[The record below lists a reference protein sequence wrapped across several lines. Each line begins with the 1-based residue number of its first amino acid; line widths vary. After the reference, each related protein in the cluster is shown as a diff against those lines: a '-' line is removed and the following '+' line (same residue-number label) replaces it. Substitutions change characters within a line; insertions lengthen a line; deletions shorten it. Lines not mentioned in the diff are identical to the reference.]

1 MTKMQ
6 SFRRLGRKVQQ
17 GFTLVELAI
26 VLAVIGLIIGAVAI
40 AKDVQRNAEYQK
52 AVNKFAYQ
60 WKMAYDQ
67 YYQRTGVVLGD
78 CQQAPTYM
86 VDGSETT
93 ITGGGGGAGTN
104 ACTRAGS
111 MSVPGIPASFA
122 GRGSKICAGQGYAA
136 DTVGAGD
143 ATLATLNLRDLMTR
157 AGVRMP
163 PGRGEGHEDRFL
175 YIDSNGNPAE
185 LQVCF
190 QFNVSGTASGAGN
203 VMVIRGLTPDLARF
217 MDQVID
223 GKPDSR
229 EGRFRIQGRP
239 AHANGGINQANAPG
253 TQWEANNTQGD
264 SLGAGTG
271 ATAMTNNDAR
281 SAIVNNPNN
290 SNGGTT
296 AGRTLDE
303 DQVILLTAHWIM
315 EQ

>member
-1 MTKMQ
+1 MSNSN

-60 WKMAYDQ
+60 WKMSYDQ
-67 YYQRTGVVLGD
+67 YYQRTGVTLGD

-86 VDGSETT
+86 VNGAETE
-93 ITGGGGGAGTN
+93 IPSGTN

-111 MSVPGIPASFA
+111 MGVAGIPENFEK
-122 GRGSKICAGQGYAA
+122 RGLKICSGQGYA
-136 DTVGAGD
+136 VGQAGD
-143 ATLATLNLRDLMTR
+143 GDVGLSGQNLRALMTR

-175 YIDSNGNPAE
+175 YIDSNGNAAE
-185 LQVCF
+185 MQVCF
-190 QFNVSGTASGAGN
+190 QWNTSGTASGAGN

-229 EGRFRIQGRP
+229 EGRFRMQSRP
-239 AHANGGINQANAPG
+239 AHLVANEANAPG
-253 TQWEANNTQGD
+253 TQWEANNTEGRNIGGTN
-264 SLGAGTG
+264 SVMAGS
-271 ATAMTNNDAR
+271 DAR
-281 SAIVNNPNN
+281 QGINNTSGSA
-290 SNGGTT
+290 GGTAT
-296 AGRTLDE
+296 GRTFDE
-303 DQVILLTAHWIM
+303 DRVVLLTAHWIM

>member
-1 MTKMQ
+1 MKQMQ
-6 SFRRLGRKVQQ
+6 SFRKLGRKVQQ

-52 AVNKFAYQ
+52 AINKFAYQ
-60 WKMAYDQ
+60 WKMSYDQ
-67 YYQRTGVVLGD
+67 YYQRTGVVVGD

-86 VDGSETT
+86 IDGSETS
-93 ITGGGGGAGTN
+93 INNSN
-104 ACTRAGS
+104 ACARAGS
-111 MSVPGIPASFA
+111 MAVPGIPASFTN
-122 GRGSKICAGQGYAA
+122 RGAKICAGQGYAA
-136 DTVGAGD
+136 DTVGQGDKALAG
-143 ATLATLNLRDLMTR
+143 LNLRTLMTQ

-190 QFNVSGTASGAGN
+190 QFNDAGVASGAGN
-203 VMVIRGLTPDLARF
+203 VMVIRGLTPDLARY

-239 AHANGGINQANAPG
+239 AHQTASTEANAPG
-253 TQWEANNTQGD
+253 TQWEANNTQGVAINV
-264 SLGAGTG
+264 AGNSTQMNTSDTRQAVINTSG
-271 ATAMTNNDAR
+271 
-281 SAIVNNPNN
+281 SA
-290 SNGGTT
+290 GGTT
-296 AGRTLDE
+296 DGRKLDE

>member
-1 MTKMQ
+1 MKQMH
-6 SFRRLGRKVQQ
+6 SFRKLGRKVQQ

-52 AVNKFAYQ
+52 AINKFAYQ
-60 WKMAYDQ
+60 WKMSYDQ
-67 YYQRTGVVLGD
+67 YYQRTGVVVGD

-86 VDGSETT
+86 IDGSETS
-93 ITGGGGGAGTN
+93 INNSN

-111 MSVPGIPASFA
+111 MAVPGIPASFTN
-122 GRGSKICAGQGYAA
+122 RGAKICAGQGYAA
-136 DTVGAGD
+136 DTVGQGDKALAG
-143 ATLATLNLRDLMTR
+143 LNLRELMTR
-157 AGVRMP
+157 SGVRMP

-190 QFNVSGTASGAGN
+190 QFNDAGVASGAGN
-203 VMVIRGLTPDLARF
+203 VMVIRGLTPDLARY

-239 AHANGGINQANAPG
+239 AHQTAATEANAPG
-253 TQWEANNTQGD
+253 TQWEANNTQGVAINV
-264 SLGAGTG
+264 AGNSTQMNTSDTRQAVVNTSG
-271 ATAMTNNDAR
+271 
-281 SAIVNNPNN
+281 SA
-290 SNGGTT
+290 GGTT
-296 AGRTLDE
+296 DGRKLDE

>member
-1 MTKMQ
+1 MKKMQ
-6 SFRRLGRKVQQ
+6 PFRRLGRKVQK
-17 GFTLVELAI
+17 GFTLMELTV

-40 AKDVQRNAEYQK
+40 GKDVQRNAEYQK
-52 AVNKFAYQ
+52 AINKFTYQ

-67 YYQRTGVVLGD
+67 YYQRTGGVLGD

-86 VDGSETT
+86 VNGAETQILSGS
-93 ITGGGGGAGTN
+93 N

-111 MSVPGIPASFA
+111 MAVAGIPENFEN
-122 GRGSKICAGQGYAA
+122 RGLKICSGQGYAA
-136 DTVGAGD
+136 NTVGLGD
-143 ATLATLNLRDLMTR
+143 AGLATQNLRTIMTR
-157 AGVRMP
+157 TGVRLP

-175 YIDSNGNPAE
+175 YMDSNGNASE

-190 QFNVSGTASGAGN
+190 QWNTSGTSSGAGN
-203 VMVIRGLTPDLARF
+203 VMVIRGLTPDLARY

-239 AHANGGINQANAPG
+239 SHGGVGEANAPG
-253 TQWEANNTQGD
+253 TQWEANNTEGMSITNTGGNSAMTGSD
-264 SLGAGTG
+264 TRNAVVNNSGTG
-271 ATAMTNNDAR
+271 
-281 SAIVNNPNN
+281 
-290 SNGGTT
+290 GGTT

-303 DQVILLTAHWIM
+303 DRVILLTAHWIM

>member
-1 MTKMQ
+1 MTQ
-6 SFRRLGRKVQQ
+6 SFSFRRLGRQAQQ

-52 AVNKFAYQ
+52 VVNKFAYQ

-67 YYQRTGVVLGD
+67 YYQRAGVVVGD

-86 VDGSETT
+86 VN
-93 ITGGGGGAGTN
+93 GAGTTIGN
-104 ACTRAGS
+104 VNSCTRPGGQA
-111 MSVPGIPASFA
+111 VAGIPENFA
-122 GRGSKICAGQGYAA
+122 GTGAKICNGQGYAA
-136 DTVGAGD
+136 GQAGAGD
-143 ATLATLNLRDLMTR
+143 AALAAQNLRTLMTQT
-157 AGVRMP
+157 GVRMP

-175 YIDSNGNPAE
+175 YIDSNGNAAE

-190 QFNVSGTASGAGN
+190 QWNTSGTASGAGN
-203 VMVIRGLTPDLARF
+203 VMVVRGLTPDLARF

-239 AHANGGINQANAPG
+239 FHAAAAEANGPG
-253 TQWEANNTQGD
+253 TQWEANNTEGRNIAD
-264 SLGAGTG
+264 APANS
-271 ATAMTNNDAR
+271 AMGGSDAR
-281 SAIVNNPNN
+281 QGVVNASGNA
-290 SNGGTT
+290 GGTA
-296 AGRTLDE
+296 AGRGYDE
-303 DQVILLTAHWIM
+303 DRVILLTAHWTM

>member
-1 MTKMQ
+1 MTRTQ

-60 WKMAYDQ
+60 WKMSYDQ
-67 YYQRTGVVLGD
+67 YYQRTGVTLGD

-86 VDGSETT
+86 VNGAETA
-93 ITGGGGGAGTN
+93 ISN
-104 ACTRAGS
+104 SPACTRAGS
-111 MSVPGIPASFA
+111 MGVAGIPENFTNS
-122 GRGSKICAGQGYAA
+122 GRKICAGQGYAVN
-136 DTVGAGD
+136 TVGAGD
-143 ATLATLNLRDLMTR
+143 ATLALTQNLRTLMTR

-175 YIDSNGNPAE
+175 YIDSNGNATE

-190 QFNVSGTASGAGN
+190 QWNTSGTASGAGN

-229 EGRFRIQGRP
+229 EGRFRIQSRP
-239 AHANGGINQANAPG
+239 AHTAASQANAPG
-253 TQWEANNTQGD
+253 NQWEANNTEGVNIAD
-264 SLGAGTG
+264 
-271 ATAMTNNDAR
+271 TAAN
-281 SAIVNNPNN
+281 SAMNN
-290 SNGGTT
+290 SNARQGIDNASGDAGGTAT
-296 AGRTLDE
+296 GRTYDE
-303 DQVILLTAHWIM
+303 DRVILLTAHWIM

>member
-1 MTKMQ
+1 M
-6 SFRRLGRKVQQ
+6 
-17 GFTLVELAI
+17 
-26 VLAVIGLIIGAVAI
+26 LAVIGLIIGAVAI

-67 YYQRTGVVLGD
+67 YYQRTGVVVGD

-86 VDGSETT
+86 VDGSETLST
-93 ITGGGGGAGTN
+93 AATLV
-104 ACTRAGS
+104 RVR
-111 MSVPGIPASFA
+111 VPWLFPAFQPASQTVVAKFA
-122 GRGSKICAGQGYAA
+122 LARATLA

-143 ATLATLNLRDLMTR
+143 TTLATLNLRELMTR

-190 QFNVSGTASGAGN
+190 QFNNAGVASGAGN

-239 AHANGGINQANAPG
+239 QQTASTEANAPG
-253 TQWEANNTQGD
+253 TQWEANNTQGVAINVGGN
-264 SLGAGTG
+264 STQMN
-271 ATAMTNNDAR
+271 TSDAR
-281 SAIVNNPNN
+281 SAR
-290 SNGGTT
+290 SQCRWER
-296 AGRTLDE
+296 GRHGRGPHFRRRPGH
-303 DQVILLTAHWIM
+303 LLTAHWIM

>member
-1 MTKMQ
+1 MKDMQ
-6 SFRRLGRKVQQ
+6 TFRRLGRKVQQ

-52 AVNKFAYQ
+52 AINKFAYQ

-86 VDGSETT
+86 VNGAETE
-93 ITGGGGGAGTN
+93 IENNA

-111 MSVPGIPASFA
+111 MATAGIPENFTNS
-122 GRGSKICAGQGYAA
+122 GRKICAGQGYAL
-136 DTVGAGD
+136 DSVGLGD
-143 ATLATLNLRDLMTR
+143 KPLATTQNLRTLMTR

-175 YIDSNGNPAE
+175 YIDSNGNATE

-190 QFNVSGTASGAGN
+190 QWNTSGTASGAGN

-229 EGRFRIQGRP
+229 EGRFRIQSRP
-239 AHANGGINQANAPG
+239 AHDAANQANAPG
-253 TQWEANNTQGD
+253 TQWEANNTQGRNI
-264 SLGAGTG
+264 
-271 ATAMTNNDAR
+271 ATSSTNSAMNTSDAR
-281 SAIVNNPNN
+281 PGVDNN
-290 SNGGTT
+290 SGSANATLT
-296 AGRTLDE
+296 GRTFDE
-303 DQVILLTAHWIM
+303 DRVILLTAHWIM

>member
-1 MTKMQ
+1 MKKIP
-6 SFRRLGRKVQQ
+6 SFRKLGRKVQQ

-52 AVNKFAYQ
+52 AINKFAYQ

-67 YYQRTGVVLGD
+67 YYQRTGVVVGD

-86 VDGSETT
+86 IDGSETS
-93 ITGGGGGAGTN
+93 INNGN
-104 ACTRAGS
+104 ACSRAGS
-111 MSVPGIPASFA
+111 MAVPGIPASFTNR
-122 GRGSKICAGQGYAA
+122 GRKICAGQGYAA
-136 DTVGAGD
+136 DTVGQGD
-143 ATLATLNLRDLMTR
+143 TTLAALNLRELMTR

-190 QFNVSGTASGAGN
+190 QFNDAGVASGAGN
-203 VMVIRGLTPDLARF
+203 VMVIRGLTPDLARY

-239 AHANGGINQANAPG
+239 VQTASNEANAPG
-253 TQWEANNTQGD
+253 TQWEANNTQGVSID
-264 SLGAGTG
+264 VAGAGTKMNTSDTRPTVLNQSG
-271 ATAMTNNDAR
+271 NA
-281 SAIVNNPNN
+281 
-290 SNGGTT
+290 GGTAT
-296 AGRTLDE
+296 GRTFDE

>member
-1 MTKMQ
+1 MKTKRSVRQ
-6 SFRRLGRKVQQ
+6 LRRQLQQ

-52 AVNKFAYQ
+52 VVNKFAYQ

-86 VDGSETT
+86 VNGSETT
-93 ITGGGGGAGTN
+93 IDNTN
-104 ACTRAGS
+104 ACTRPGGS
-111 MSVPGIPASFA
+111 ATAGIPENFTN
-122 GRGSKICAGQGYAA
+122 RGLKICSGQGYTAGQ
-136 DTVGAGD
+136 VGLGD
-143 ATLATLNLRDLMTR
+143 AALATQNLRTLMTR
-157 AGVRMP
+157 SGIRMP
-163 PGRGEGHEDRFL
+163 PGRGEGHEDRFV
-175 YIDSNGNPAE
+175 YIDSNGNATE

-190 QFNVSGTASGAGN
+190 QWNTSGTASGAGN

-229 EGRFRIQGRP
+229 EGRFRIQSRA
-239 AHANGGINQANAPG
+239 AHAAGGTAEANAPG
-253 TQWEANNTQGD
+253 TQWEANNTEGNNV
-264 SLGAGTG
+264 
-271 ATAMTNNDAR
+271 ATTAANSAMGGNDTR
-281 SAIVNNPNN
+281 QTISNTSGSA
-290 SNGGTT
+290 GGTAT
-296 AGRTLDE
+296 GRTLDE
-303 DQVILLTAHWIM
+303 DRVILLTAHWIM

>member
-1 MTKMQ
+1 MMKKMQ
-6 SFRRLGRKVQQ
+6 SFRKLGRKVQQ

-52 AVNKFAYQ
+52 AINKFAYQ
-60 WKMAYDQ
+60 WKMSYDQ
-67 YYQRTGVVLGD
+67 YYQRTGVVVGD

-86 VDGSETT
+86 IDGSETS
-93 ITGGGGGAGTN
+93 INGGN

-111 MSVPGIPASFA
+111 MAVPGIPASFTN
-122 GRGSKICAGQGYAA
+122 RGWKICAGQGYAA
-136 DTVGAGD
+136 NTVGLGD
-143 ATLATLNLRDLMTR
+143 TTLATLNLRDLMTR

-190 QFNVSGTASGAGN
+190 QFNDSGVASGAGN
-203 VMVIRGLTPDLARF
+203 VMVIRGLTPDLARY

-239 AHANGGINQANAPG
+239 VQNTASDANAPG
-253 TQWEANNTQGD
+253 NQWEANNTQGVG
-264 SLGAGTG
+264 LVVAG
-271 ATAMTNNDAR
+271 
-281 SAIVNNPNN
+281 
-290 SNGGTT
+290 GGTQMNTNDTRQAVVNTPGNAGGT
-296 AGRTLDE
+296 ATGRTFDE

>member
-1 MTKMQ
+1 MKKMQ
-6 SFRRLGRKVQQ
+6 SFRKLGRKVQQ

-52 AVNKFAYQ
+52 AINKFAYQ
-60 WKMAYDQ
+60 WKMSYDQ
-67 YYQRTGVVLGD
+67 YYQRTGVVVGD

-86 VDGSETT
+86 IDGSETS
-93 ITGGGGGAGTN
+93 INNSN
-104 ACTRAGS
+104 ACSRAGS
-111 MSVPGIPASFA
+111 MAVPGIPASFTN
-122 GRGSKICAGQGYAA
+122 RGAKICAGQGYAA
-136 DTVGAGD
+136 DTVGQGD
-143 ATLATLNLRDLMTR
+143 KALAALNLRELMTR

-190 QFNVSGTASGAGN
+190 QFNDAGVASGAGN
-203 VMVIRGLTPDLARF
+203 VMVIRGLTPDLARY

-239 AHANGGINQANAPG
+239 AQSAANEANAPG
-253 TQWEANNTQGD
+253 TQWEANNTQGVAINV
-264 SLGAGTG
+264 AG
-271 ATAMTNNDAR
+271 
-281 SAIVNNPNN
+281 N
-290 SNGGTT
+290 STQMNTSDTRQAVINASGNAGGTAT
-296 AGRTLDE
+296 GRTFDE

>member
-1 MTKMQ
+1 MKKMQ
-6 SFRRLGRKVQQ
+6 SFRSLGRKVQQ

-52 AVNKFAYQ
+52 AINKFAYQ

-67 YYQRTGVVLGD
+67 YYQRTGGVVGD

-93 ITGGGGGAGTN
+93 VTGAGAGGGA

-111 MSVPGIPASFA
+111 MSVPGIPASFT

-136 DTVGAGD
+136 DTVGQGDRALAG
-143 ATLATLNLRDLMTR
+143 LNLRDLMTR

-190 QFNVSGTASGAGN
+190 QFNDAGVASGAGN
-203 VMVIRGLTPDLARF
+203 VMVIRGLTPDLARY

-239 AHANGGINQANAPG
+239 AQTSTATEANGPG
-253 TQWEANNTQGD
+253 TQWEANNTEGVAINVG
-264 SLGAGTG
+264 GAGSTQMN
-271 ATAMTNNDAR
+271 TSNTR
-281 SAIVNNPNN
+281 QVVVNAPGNA
-290 SNGGTT
+290 GGTAT
-296 AGRTLDE
+296 GRTYDE

>member
-1 MTKMQ
+1 MKKMQ
-6 SFRRLGRKVQQ
+6 SFRKLGRKVQQ

-52 AVNKFAYQ
+52 AINKFAYQ

-67 YYQRTGVVLGD
+67 YYQRTGVVVGD
-78 CQQAPTYM
+78 CQQAPTYL

-93 ITGGGGGAGTN
+93 INNGP

-111 MSVPGIPASFA
+111 MAVAGIPGNFV

-136 DTVGAGD
+136 NTVGLGD
-143 ATLATLNLRDLMTR
+143 SALANLNLRELMTR

-190 QFNVSGTASGAGN
+190 QFNNAGVTSGAGN
-203 VMVIRGLTPDLARF
+203 VMVIRGLTPDLARY

-239 AHANGGINQANAPG
+239 VHGNGGGEANAPG
-253 TQWEANNTQGD
+253 TQWEANNTQGVG
-264 SLGAGTG
+264 LTG
-271 ATAMTNNDAR
+271 NQMGNADAR
-281 SAIVNNPNN
+281 PGVVNDPNN
-290 SNGGTT
+290 SVGGVTP
-296 AGRTLDE
+296 GRTLDE

>member
-1 MTKMQ
+1 MSRTN
-6 SFRRLGRKVQQ
+6 SFRSLGRKVQQ

-52 AVNKFAYQ
+52 AINKFAYQ
-60 WKMAYDQ
+60 WKMSYDQ

-86 VDGSETT
+86 VNGSETE
-93 ITGGGGGAGTN
+93 IGGTN

-111 MSVPGIPASFA
+111 MGVAGIPENFTKQ
-122 GRGSKICAGQGYAA
+122 GLKICSGQGYAA
-136 DTVGAGD
+136 GQVGVGD
-143 ATLATLNLRDLMTR
+143 VALAAQNLRTLMTR

-175 YIDSNGNPAE
+175 YIDSNGNATE
-185 LQVCF
+185 MQVCF
-190 QFNVSGTASGAGN
+190 QWNTSGTASGAGN

-229 EGRFRIQGRP
+229 EGRFRMQSRP
-239 AHANGGINQANAPG
+239 AHLSASEANAPG
-253 TQWEANNTQGD
+253 TQWEANNTEGRNIAD
-264 SLGAGTG
+264 T
-271 ATAMTNNDAR
+271 ATNSAMTNSDAR
-281 SAIVNNPNN
+281 QAINNT
-290 SNGGTT
+290 SGTAGGTAT
-296 AGRTLDE
+296 GRTFDE
-303 DQVILLTAHWIM
+303 DRVILVTAHWTM

>member
-1 MTKMQ
+1 MSRTN
-6 SFRRLGRKVQQ
+6 SLHTLGRKVQQ

-52 AVNKFAYQ
+52 IVNKFAYQ
-60 WKMAYDQ
+60 WKMSYDQ
-67 YYQRTGVVLGD
+67 YYQRNGVVVGD

-86 VDGSETT
+86 VNGSETT
-93 ITGGGGGAGTN
+93 IGNTN

-111 MSVPGIPASFA
+111 QAVAGIPENFA
-122 GRGSKICAGQGYAA
+122 NRGLKICSGQGYAA
-136 DTVGAGD
+136 GQVGDSD
-143 ATLATLNLRDLMTR
+143 AALATQNLRTLMTR
-157 AGVRMP
+157 AGIRMP

-175 YIDSNGNPAE
+175 YVDSNGNAVE
-185 LQVCF
+185 MQVCF
-190 QFNVSGTASGAGN
+190 QWNTSGTASGAGN

-239 AHANGGINQANAPG
+239 AHGTGATTEANAPG
-253 TQWEANNTQGD
+253 TQWEANNTQG
-264 SLGAGTG
+264 
-271 ATAMTNNDAR
+271 NNIA
-281 SAIVNNPNN
+281 P
-290 SNGGTT
+290 GGTSVMSGNDTRQGVVNESGVAGGT
-296 AGRTLDE
+296 ATGRTLDE
-303 DQVILLTAHWIM
+303 DRVILLTAHWTM

>member
-1 MTKMQ
+1 MKKMQ

-67 YYQRTGVVLGD
+67 YYQRTGGVIGD

-86 VDGSETT
+86 VNGSETE
-93 ITGGGGGAGTN
+93 IPAGTS

-111 MSVPGIPASFA
+111 MAVAGIPENFA
-122 GRGSKICAGQGYAA
+122 NRGLKICAGQGYAPN
-136 DTVGAGD
+136 TVGLGD
-143 ATLATLNLRDLMTR
+143 ASLATQNLRTLMTR

-175 YIDSNGNPAE
+175 YVDSNGNAAE

-190 QFNVSGTASGAGN
+190 QWNTSGTASGAGN
-203 VMVIRGLTPDLARF
+203 VMVVRGLTPDLARF

-239 AHANGGINQANAPG
+239 GHSSSAGEANAPG
-253 TQWEANNTQGD
+253 NQWEANNTEGVNI
-264 SLGAGTG
+264 
-271 ATAMTNNDAR
+271 ATTAANSAMTGNDAR
-281 SAIVNNPNN
+281 QSVTNTSGTA
-290 SNGGTT
+290 GGTAT
-296 AGRTLDE
+296 GRTLDE
-303 DQVILLTAHWIM
+303 DRVILLTAHWTM

>member
-1 MTKMQ
+1 MTTRQ
-6 SFRRLGRKVQQ
+6 RFRRLGRTVQQ
-17 GFTLVELAI
+17 GFTLIELAI

-52 AVNKFAYQ
+52 VVNKFAYQ

-86 VDGSETT
+86 VDGSATQ
-93 ITGGGGGAGTN
+93 IGTSP
-104 ACTRAGS
+104 ACTRAGGQA
-111 MSVPGIPASFA
+111 VAGIPENFT
-122 GRGSKICAGQGYAA
+122 GKGSKICHGQGYAA
-136 DTVGAGD
+136 ADVGAGD
-143 ATLATLNLRDLMTR
+143 VALSATNDLRDLMSR

-163 PGRGEGHEDRFL
+163 PGRGEAHEDRFL
-175 YIDSNGNPAE
+175 YIDSNGNAAE

-190 QFNVSGTASGAGN
+190 QWNPAGTASGAGN

-239 AHANGGINQANAPG
+239 AHANTTDANAPG
-253 TQWEANNTQGD
+253 TQWEANNTQGRNIGTSNMAGSMN
-264 SLGAGTG
+264 SLPT
-271 ATAMTNNDAR
+271 
-281 SAIVNNPNN
+281 V
-290 SNGGTT
+290 SNTSGSTSGE
-296 AGRTLDE
+296 AVGRTLDE
-303 DQVILLTAHWIM
+303 DRVILLTAHWIM